1 MTDTLDSMSNS
12 QKPAIDDILK
22 QASQLSPEEKAQLVE
37 RLLKVQGLSVVF
49 GNGNSPVHADLVVQ
63 LNNAPGEYLAE
74 ILRAIASRIDLDKK

>member
-12 QKPAIDDILK
+12 QKPAIDDILE

-49 GNGNSPVHADLVVQ
+49 GNSQVHADLVVQ

-74 ILRAIASRIDLDKK
+74 VLRAIASRIDLDKK